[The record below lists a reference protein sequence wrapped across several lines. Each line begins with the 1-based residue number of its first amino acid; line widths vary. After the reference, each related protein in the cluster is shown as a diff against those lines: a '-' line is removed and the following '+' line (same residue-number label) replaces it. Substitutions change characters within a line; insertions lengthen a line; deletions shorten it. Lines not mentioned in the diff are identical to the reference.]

1 MHLISLLFLA
11 TDVPDTVANVGIGAS
26 VLATL
31 IWFLRKFVDGSLE
44 SQKEQTAAMREV
56 ASSLASLTASV
67 RQHMT
72 DNERNAEAILG
83 KIQCPKS

>member
-1 MHLISLLFLA
+1 MHLLSMIFLA

-44 SQKEQTAAMREV
+44 SQKEQTASMREV
-56 ASSLASLTASV
+56 ASSLASLTSSV
-67 RQHMT
+67 RQHMA